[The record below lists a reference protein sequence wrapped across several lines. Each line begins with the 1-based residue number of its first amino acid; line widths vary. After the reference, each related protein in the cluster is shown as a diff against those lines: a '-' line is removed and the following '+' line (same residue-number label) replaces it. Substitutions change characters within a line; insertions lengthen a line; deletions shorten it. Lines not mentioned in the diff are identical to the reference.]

1 MFAQCGHAERRLFRA
16 QGHFPAYR
24 CRACEGDPQANPPD
38 VRLSPLRALKLHM
51 SQPFK
56 SVDMIRGYTNRPYKR
71 RSLRGAT

>member
-51 SQPFK
+51 SRIIFYFLQLTAGSPNI
-56 SVDMIRGYTNRPYKR
+56 SVLPPV
-71 RSLRGAT
+71 